1 VICNLIFSFNCAF
14 LYMTIWFLHLQLD
27 VVFVIRAVL
36 KWMCWFWFICLS
48 VCRCTLWCSRH
59 PEVKWAQRVDKV
71 YITVQLA
78 DSKNSKVDL
87 TPEGDFTFSG
97 SAGAGDNQYE
107 LKLELF
113 DKVNVEVRLC
123 PKMKD
128 GPYECLPEWV
138 E

>member
-1 VICNLIFSFNCAF
+1 
-14 LYMTIWFLHLQLD
+14 M
-27 VVFVIRAVL
+27 
-36 KWMCWFWFICLS
+36 
-48 VCRCTLWCSRH
+48 
-59 PEVKWAQRVDKV
+59 
-71 YITVQLA
+71 QLA

-128 GPYECLPEWV
+128 GPYECLPE
-138 E
+138 